1 MEKEVRQVRISV
13 RSLVEF
19 ILRSGDLDHTQGRSE
34 PDAMQEGSRLHRK
47 LQKAAGPAYHAEA
60 AMSRTERIPYEGSVY
75 EICVEGRADG
85 VITRPDGRI
94 VIDEIK
100 CVYRDLSGITEP
112 AGVHRAQAMCY
123 AYMTAADREL
133 TSVGIRLTYCNID
146 TENVKYFEEEYDAGA
161 LAAWYQK
168 LLREYCRWAAWQY
181 EWRLRRD
188 ASIRR
193 AEFPFPY
200 REGQKELVAGVYRT
214 ILRGKKL
221 FIEAPTGVG
230 KTISTVFPAVRAM
243 GEGLAEKLFYLT
255 AKTITRTVAEEAF
268 RLLIEQGL
276 SFKLV
281 TLTAKDKICIL
292 DKPDCDP
299 RRCERAKGHYD
310 RVNEAVYDMLTHEEG
325 ITRELV
331 RQYAGKH
338 KVCPFELCLDI
349 ACFADGIICDYNYVF
364 DPNVYLRRFFSA
376 DKKQDY
382 VFLIDEAHNLVDRAR
397 EMYSAVLYKQSFLS
411 VKRYVKEA
419 GEGGAL
425 VRRLDDCN
433 RSMLALKRECEDC
446 LVLESAGE
454 LALKLTHLM
463 TEYEEYLDEMG
474 EPEGKDEILELYYA
488 VRRFLMIYELLD
500 DHYVIYTDYD
510 EKEEFRITLSCMDPS
525 VNLAKCLERG
535 RSAVFFSATLLPI
548 RYYKE
553 QLGGSGE
560 DYAVYAPSPFRA
572 ENRLLM
578 IGSDVSTRYT
588 RRNEEEYEKILDYI
602 VRFTGA
608 KTGNYLVFFPS
619 YQMMNQ
625 IYGPAKE
632 RLPGILIQK
641 NGMTETERE
650 EFLDY
655 FCETPKETRIGFCV
669 MGGIFG
675 EGIDLKE
682 DRLIGAVIVGTGLP
696 MVCNERE
703 LFRNYYEDRNGH
715 GFDYAYLYQGMN
727 KVLQSAGRVI
737 RTVTDK
743 GAILLL
749 DERFLSPSYQSI
761 FPREWFPHYVVNRNR
776 MEIEL
781 KRFWEREAE

>member
-133 TSVGIRLTYCNID
+133 ASIGIRLTYCNID

-161 LAAWYQK
+161 LTAWYQK
-168 LLREYCRWAAWQY
+168 LLQEYCRWAAWQY

-310 RVNEAVYDMLTHEEG
+310 RVNEAVYDAIDSG
-325 ITRELV
+325 
-331 RQYAGKH
+331 
-338 KVCPFELCLDI
+338 DI
-349 ACFADGIICDYNYVF
+349 
-364 DPNVYLRRFFSA
+364 
-376 DKKQDY
+376 Q
-382 VFLIDEAHNLVDRAR
+382 
-397 EMYSAVLYKQSFLS
+397 
-411 VKRYVKEA
+411 
-419 GEGGAL
+419 
-425 VRRLDDCN
+425 
-433 RSMLALKRECEDC
+433 
-446 LVLESAGE
+446 
-454 LALKLTHLM
+454 
-463 TEYEEYLDEMG
+463 
-474 EPEGKDEILELYYA
+474 
-488 VRRFLMIYELLD
+488 
-500 DHYVIYTDYD
+500 YD
-510 EKEEFRITLSCMDPS
+510 ELITLQKD
-525 VNLAKCLERG
+525 A
-535 RSAVFFSATLLPI
+535 
-548 RYYKE
+548 
-553 QLGGSGE
+553 SGNI
-560 DYAVYAPSPFRA
+560 AA
-572 ENRLLM
+572 LHCT
-578 IGSDVSTRYT
+578 ST
-588 RRNEEEYEKILDYI
+588 N
-602 VRFTGA
+602 
-608 KTGNYLVFFPS
+608 
-619 YQMMNQ
+619 
-625 IYGPAKE
+625 
-632 RLPGILIQK
+632 
-641 NGMTETERE
+641 
-650 EFLDY
+650 
-655 FCETPKETRIGFCV
+655 
-669 MGGIFG
+669 
-675 EGIDLKE
+675 
-682 DRLIGAVIVGTGLP
+682 
-696 MVCNERE
+696 
-703 LFRNYYEDRNGH
+703 
-715 GFDYAYLYQGMN
+715 
-727 KVLQSAGRVI
+727 
-737 RTVTDK
+737 
-743 GAILLL
+743 
-749 DERFLSPSYQSI
+749 
-761 FPREWFPHYVVNRNR
+761 
-776 MEIEL
+776 
-781 KRFWEREAE
+781 